1 MFGLIGAVIALFIV
15 GVIAQSIMPGIENLG
30 FKAKPC
36 LHP

>member
-1 MFGLIGAVIALFIV
+1 MFGLIGAVIAGFIV
-15 GVIAQSIMPGIENLG
+15 GVIAKSIMPGKEKLG